1 MNMSMKEHQID
12 NKTKISVSGEIDVYS
27 APELR
32 ETLMPKAEAGE
43 HLEICLKDVTY
54 MDSTGLGVFVGLF
67 KAAQKQAEH

>member
-1 MNMSMKEHQID
+1 MNMTVKEHQID
-12 NKTKISVSGEIDVYS
+12 QKTKISVSGEIDVYS
-27 APELR
+27 APQLR

-67 KAAQKQAEH
+67 KAAQKQVEH